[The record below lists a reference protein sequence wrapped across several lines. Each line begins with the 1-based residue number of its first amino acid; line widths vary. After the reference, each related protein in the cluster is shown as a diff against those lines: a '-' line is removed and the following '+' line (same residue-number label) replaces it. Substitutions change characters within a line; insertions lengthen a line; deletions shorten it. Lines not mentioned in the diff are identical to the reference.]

1 VTLAA
6 SGDDYDG
13 ATIRT
18 GCRAAPGIGDDED
31 GLVSSRKVLVV
42 DDDDMIREVAK
53 IALESV
59 AGWQVSTAR
68 NGEEAR
74 RVACQQRLD
83 LVLLDV
89 MMPSLDGPSTA
100 ALLRLDPTTRELPV
114 IFLTA
119 KTPLAT
125 DQLGRLPNL
134 LGVINKPFDPMS
146 LADEINRIA
155 GWNSE

>member
-1 VTLAA
+1 M
-6 SGDDYDG
+6 
-13 ATIRT
+13 
-18 GCRAAPGIGDDED
+18 
-31 GLVSSRKVLVV
+31 SSRKVLVV

-53 IALESV
+53 VALESV

-74 RVACQQRLD
+74 RLAGQQRLD

-89 MMPSLDGPSTA
+89 MMPALDGPSTA
-100 ALLRLDPTTRELPV
+100 ALLRADPTTRELPV

-119 KTPLAT
+119 KTPLT
-125 DQLGRLPNL
+125 TEQLGRAPNL
-134 LGVINKPFDPMS
+134 LGVISKPFDPMS

-155 GWNSE
+155 GWKQ